1 MNTNSIIEELES
13 YIYDHQYYLE
23 KKKDVETL
31 KVELDKLIRK
41 IHDMKAKCY
50 DTSATESQIEEIN
63 KSLQIEENRILKIAK
78 NQELIETKIE
88 NMTQP
93 YKNIL
98 FLKYLKGYSFDQ
110 IASKMNYS
118 SKRIYQLHK
127 DAIKIYCERNTSL
140 LISSN

>member
-50 DTSATESQIEEIN
+50 DVMI
-63 KSLQIEENRILKIAK
+63 LQPQN
-78 NQELIETKIE
+78 
-88 NMTQP
+88 
-93 YKNIL
+93 
-98 FLKYLKGYSFDQ
+98 
-110 IASKMNYS
+110 
-118 SKRIYQLHK
+118 HK
-127 DAIKIYCERNTSL
+127 
-140 LISSN
+140 